1 MSDHK
6 KQSALIDS
14 WTKNTGQ
21 SRQANED
28 AHGSFDLRDT
38 LNATEVREMSFAEF
52 RAALQRPAQI
62 AA

>member
-1 MSDHK
+1 MSDFK
-6 KQSALIDS
+6 KQSVLIDS
-14 WTKNTGQ
+14 WSKNTAQ

-28 AHGSFDLRDT
+28 AQGSFDLRDT

-52 RAALQRPAQI
+52 RAALQRPARS

>member
-1 MSDHK
+1 MSEFK

-14 WTKNTGQ
+14 WSKSTGQ

-28 AHGSFDLRDT
+28 IHGSFDLRDT

-52 RAALQRPAQI
+52 RAALQRPAHN